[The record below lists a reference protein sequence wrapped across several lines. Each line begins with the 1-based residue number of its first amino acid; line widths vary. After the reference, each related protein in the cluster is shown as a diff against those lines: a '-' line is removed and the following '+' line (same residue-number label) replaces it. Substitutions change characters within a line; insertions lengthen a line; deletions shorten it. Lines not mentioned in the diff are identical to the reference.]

1 MLAWILLVIISIK
14 DRQMLVKK
22 FIFIF
27 DTVLMISA
35 LLVAFVR
42 LGQQVR
48 SDLTNFLYIGRNYYG
63 VVRVKLLGEPGD
75 ISSRYALVH
84 GITIHGIQMT
94 DPMIRDT
101 PTAYFGE
108 TSGGGLALLHH
119 PNRGKGM
126 RVGVLGLG
134 IGTLATYG
142 LPGDLYRFYEIN
154 PQVVDLAE
162 GKGGFFSFLS
172 DSKANIEVVYGD
184 ARISLENELAT
195 SGPDNY
201 DVLMLDV
208 FSSDSIPVHLLDREA
223 FELYL
228 KHLQADGILAVHISN
243 RHLDLVPVVWMLA
256 DYFQL
261 NRVVIDDPGNS
272 SAVFRSLWMLLA
284 RDPALLSTPS
294 IASRGKD
301 LGNYSPSIK
310 LWTDDY
316 SNLLQILR

>member
-1 MLAWILLVIISIK
+1 
-14 DRQMLVKK
+14 
-22 FIFIF
+22 
-27 DTVLMISA
+27 
-35 LLVAFVR
+35 
-42 LGQQVR
+42 
-48 SDLTNFLYIGRNYYG
+48 
-63 VVRVKLLGEPGD
+63 
-75 ISSRYALVH
+75 
-84 GITIHGIQMT
+84 
-94 DPMIRDT
+94 
-101 PTAYFGE
+101 
-108 TSGGGLALLHH
+108 
-119 PNRGKGM
+119 M